1 MTERKT
7 QRDRTLIR
15 TSWVSTVGNAILS
28 VAKITVGL
36 IAGSMAVLSDG
47 VDSAA
52 DVVISI
58 VMLFTAKIVS
68 RPPNRKYPFGFEK
81 AEGIATKVLSLV
93 IFYAGAQMLVT
104 SVTTIFS
111 SEERPLPGTLA
122 LWVTAFSII
131 GKFALAWYQFRQ
143 GKKAES
149 QLITANAKNMRNDM
163 LISVGVLLGL
173 FFTYILDMPVLD
185 AVTGLIISVFII
197 KTSIEIFID
206 ANIELMDGVKDETV
220 YQKIFDAVAAVPEA
234 SNPHRVRS
242 RLIGGMYMIDLDIE
256 VDGDMTLADA
266 HNIAERV
273 EHSISHAVENVYDI
287 MVHVEPKGKHHDE
300 EAFGVDQR
308 MMVK

>member
-143 GKKAES
+143 GKKAGS